1 MANKKSDEIVV
12 SNVVTKLSNSSAVC
26 RMCGTAYG
34 KMNGYF
40 YKSYAQLYKG
50 VGYLPFCK
58 RCVDYLYENY
68 LAQSNSARD
77 ACRQV
82 CRKLDLYWDEVAFN
96 SVQKNHDARSVMVAY
111 ITRVNSNRYAGLSYD
126 DTLEKANML
135 WDFVHE
141 REAELKRLQEEK
153 ARQLDEKISSL
164 EEEIS
169 NIENMEQEEPVPEE
183 VKLNWGA
190 GLTDSMYRELE
201 HRFQYW
207 VDKLTGEGVDVTK
220 FGTQALLRQIV
231 QAELD
236 INKGRA
242 AGENVDKK
250 VSIYQGLLGDA
261 MLKPS
266 QNKDDGDSSME
277 RTPFGVWIRRW
288 EDQRPIPEPD
298 PEFRDPDGIIK
309 YLSIWFFGHLCK
321 LFNIRNSYC
330 KLYEDKIAS
339 MRIERPE
346 FDDEDD
352 ETFFNNIFDDEGG
365 DDDG

>member
-82 CRKLDLYWDEVAFN
+82 CRKLDLYWDEAAFN

-169 NIENMEQEEPVPEE
+169 NIENMEPEEPVPEE
-183 VKLNWGA
+183 VKDMWGT
-190 GLTDSMYRELE
+190 GYTDSMYRELE
-201 HRFQYW
+201 RRRKYW
-207 VDKLTGEGVDVTK
+207 MDQLESEGVDVNK
-220 FGTQALLRQIV
+220 VGAQALLRQIV
-231 QAELD
+231 STELD
-236 INKGRA
+236 INRSRT
-242 AGENVDKK
+242 AGEDVDKK
-250 VSIYQGLLGDA
+250 VNTFKSLLSDA

-266 QNKDDGDSSME
+266 QNKNEDSNIDN
-277 RTPFGVWIRRW
+277 TPLGVWAWRY
-288 EDQRPIPEPD
+288 EHKRPIPEVD
-298 PEFRDPDGIIK
+298 DDFKDVNGIRK
-309 YLSIWFFGHLCK
+309 YITIWMKGHLAK
-321 LFNIRNSYC
+321 MVGLRNSYSQM
-330 KLYEDKIAS
+330 YEDEIKRLSVEKI
-339 MRIERPE
+339 
-346 FDDEDD
+346 DYEDD
-352 ETFFNNIFDDEGG
+352 ASDDSFLVDLFADDGG
-365 DDDG
+365 DTS